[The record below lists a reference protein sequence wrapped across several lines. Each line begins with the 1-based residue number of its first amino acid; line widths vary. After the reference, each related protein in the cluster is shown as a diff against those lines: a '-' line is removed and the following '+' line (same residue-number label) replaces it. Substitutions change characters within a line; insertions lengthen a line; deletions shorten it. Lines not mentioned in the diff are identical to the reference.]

1 MTSLNCFSFLLFPRR
16 EIIHH
21 TNFSLKTGFGDIFPV
36 GKITAELARQDYRL
50 VNHNPD
56 TGQYY

>member
-1 MTSLNCFSFLLFPRR
+1 MVS
-16 EIIHH
+16 
-21 TNFSLKTGFGDIFPV
+21 V
-36 GKITAELARQDYRL
+36 GKITAELSRQDYSL